1 MNSPTPNHPETSAF
15 RVGLTGDFYKDGE
28 PVYPDFDLEPL
39 QREPGIAL
47 ANFDEHRDEIAP
59 EQLAGL
65 NGVVVLSPSVTR
77 HSLSQSGELLAIS
90 QPPFSPMNS
99 TQFRSSRPFR
109 QKQIPSSPFA
119 PMNSTQFRSSRP
131 FRQKQI
137 PSSILS

>member
-109 QKQIPSSPFA
+109 QKQIPSSQRVI
-119 PMNSTQFRSSRP
+119 TV
-131 FRQKQI
+131 
-137 PSSILS
+137 

>member
-59 EQLAGL
+59 EA
-65 NGVVVLSPSVTR
+65 TR
-77 HSLSQSGELLAIS
+77 GIERRRRAVAERDSAQ
-90 QPPFSPMNS
+90 PFSKRRTTGHQS
-99 TQFRSSRPFR
+99 TPF
-109 QKQIPSSPFA
+109 PP
-119 PMNSTQFRSSRP
+119 P
-131 FRQKQI
+131 
-137 PSSILS
+137 